1 MRFWISCGN
10 TTVSYTH
17 LDVYKRQ
24 DQKCNGI
31 DEAGLFS
38 APSKKV
44 HAAGENI
51 LKDRQH
57 GGQRGKGHK
66 DKEAVSYTH
75 LDVYK
80 RQNLLMSGIHTQNN
94 HKD

>member
-1 MRFWISCGN
+1 MILLTKSPPDPGSCCFPQRMNPREKIKAQSAGQG
-10 TTVSYTH
+10 
-17 LDVYKRQ
+17 K

-57 GGQRGKGHK
+57 GGQRGKR
-66 DKEAVSYTH
+66 S
-75 LDVYK
+75 
-80 RQNLLMSGIHTQNN
+80 
-94 HKD
+94 